1 MTIKDILFQYIYDK
15 NGCVDFD
22 EITQIIL
29 SKKPTSKWK
38 LTHWSWYKTQITSQK
53 GKFYSEFTD
62 EIIENILGTKTPK
75 HTFLRE
81 PLTKIMNDNIEKIIF
96 EDKAN
101 EVEKELAII
110 LGKVSHHIHPEIVE
124 YIKNRNIDYKDE
136 FIRFCHP
143 NLNYSDFFYEGS
155 DCIFPGIRRPINKE
169 KNNLEKW
176 KNNIYEKDGT
186 IFNDNTYPRHIW
198 TFLSLNKSYSGGSNG
213 TWGKS
218 GLEAFELAHIFGHKE
233 DEKELE
239 KRIFSKFDNTVKPY
253 SLFTS
258 ASNIVLIPK
267 GLTKPTDKMDRIKIC
282 FYKRHIDLYGENF
295 IGMKDFSNDLV
306 PEWYPEI
313 KWVEPKLPE
322 DWQQRIDNLLNYR
335 KKHLKDKYNKAS
347 AQHRV

>member
-1 MTIKDILFQYIYDK
+1 M
-15 NGCVDFD
+15 
-22 EITQIIL
+22 E
-29 SKKPTSKWK
+29 
-38 LTHWSWYKTQITSQK
+38 
-53 GKFYSEFTD
+53 
-62 EIIENILGTKTPK
+62 
-75 HTFLRE
+75 
-81 PLTKIMNDNIEKIIF
+81 NIEKIMF
-96 EDKAN
+96 EDKTS

-124 YIKNRNIDYKDE
+124 YIKNQNIVFKDE
-136 FIRFCHP
+136 FINYCHP
-143 NLNYSDFFYEGS
+143 NLNYSDFFYENS
-155 DCIFPGIRRPINKE
+155 DCIFPGIRRPVNKE
-169 KNNLEKW
+169 KNSLTKW

-218 GLEAFELAHIFGHKE
+218 GLDAFELAHIFGHKE

-239 KRIFSKFDNTVKPY
+239 KKVFGQFDNEVKPY

-282 FYKRHIDLYGENF
+282 FYKRHIDLYGGNL
-295 IGMKDFSNDLV
+295 IGMKGFNNDLV

-313 KWVEPKLPE
+313 KWLEPKLPE
-322 DWQQRIDNLLNYR
+322 NWKLRINNLLDYR
-335 KKHLKDKYNKAS
+335 RKHLEDKYRKAS
-347 AQHRV
+347 AK